1 MINLY
6 IMWENKI
13 ISWSL
18 LNFISKWQPKVF
30 KNTLRAPT
38 PRWLGFKLNYC
49 CFWTT
54 CNFYESVF
62 CNHSFKKIMCIF
74 SNVTLAYFSSV
85 TINRLHSYVY
95 WHYIF
100 IALIHIMKQQYCCPV
115 LHLSITHIIGE
126 GSIVLMADIG

>member
-1 MINLY
+1 
-6 IMWENKI
+6 MWENKI

-100 IALIHIMKQQYCCPV
+100 IALILHKIFAHLVKSSKAVAKKV
-115 LHLSITHIIGE
+115 LTKLNKNC
-126 GSIVLMADIG
+126 SIVKYVH